1 MSWVQWERQKAL
13 GLDPVHKY
21 SDIFENWFFF
31 FDVAYSNR
39 FSPFTRKRERPLAKS
54 LQWQRVKIAHIV
66 EFATSKFFTL
76 NDFLHFLGLK
86 WSLND
91 VKHTNFGLLN
101 KQLISTKYFLIY
113 THFAVDGKG
122 LKSAYFHPSSVQ
134 NPHIF

>member
-31 FDVAYSNR
+31 NVAYSNR
-39 FSPFTRKRERPLAKS
+39 FSPFTRKRERPVAKF

-66 EFATSKFFTL
+66 EFATSNFLTL
-76 NDFLHFLGLK
+76 NDFFHFLGLN

-91 VKHTNFGLLN
+91 VKHTNLIFQT
-101 KQLISTKYFLIY
+101 QLISTKYFLIY
-113 THFAVDGKG
+113 THFAVGGKG
-122 LKSAYFHPSSVQ
+122 LKTAYFHPSSVQ